1 MQQAWWQLTV
11 DEEGVEVTE
20 AVAKR
25 VDMTG
30 ALDRADTTVTVEED
44 KAAGTGLHAHCLLL
58 SLSALP
64 WWRRIGA
71 VGGGVG
77 RRTAPGL
84 PRWAVKETVH
94 PPSLVHWCPGRGRRC
109 PHRPKHGETPKQL
122 PGLSAGW
129 TSWLAILKQGG

>member
-1 MQQAWWQLTV
+1 MA
-11 DEEGVEVTE
+11 
-20 AVAKR
+20 
-25 VDMTG
+25 G

-77 RRTAPGL
+77 RRTAPGW

-94 PPSLVHWCPGRGRRC
+94 TPSLVSRWREAMHPQAQAWRNSITAAWTLSRLDILASDSEACHSETGWPGF
-109 PHRPKHGETPKQL
+109 
-122 PGLSAGW
+122 
-129 TSWLAILKQGG
+129 LK